1 MPPLTT
7 ALTEQLLKPTAT
19 IHLGNK
25 LSLIERKV
33 FNAII
38 WHSQKSRFARR
49 SDSLSLSLL
58 MSLIGLERS
67 RNTEVIQEAVE
78 RLVTTPLVWN
88 ALRKDRS
95 TDWGICTFLAG
106 AEISAGTL
114 RYVLNPLLIEKINNP
129 TLFAKIRLLVQ
140 TQFSSKYS
148 LVLYEYLLD
157 ELSRAGS
164 PEPFEVEISLDTLRH
179 VLQFDGPYKHLNNDV
194 LKPCLQEINQYADLT
209 LGYCGVK
216 SGRAVTAIRF
226 AVTRTTFQFRMAL
239 DALPAP
245 DPDDTLPSPPPD
257 SLLGALLD
265 KGVARPKAENLITT
279 YDEARI
285 RENLAYAASEHAT
298 GKVKNLSAY
307 VVRAIEGD
315 YRPRPTPEARRQ
327 EEAAAAVRA
336 RQAEQQ
342 AEEAL
347 ARAWQQYRLRRT
359 RERFAALTATEQE
372 ARRQTFVARLQRT
385 EPLLYGQ
392 YRQTG
397 FSSKFVETRFFSEL
411 CDELLIDPAE
421 TRLEAFREARAAG
434 ATQTQRSGR
443 ATSQRRAE
451 APSASV

>member
-157 ELSRAGS
+157 ELGRAGS
-164 PEPFEVEISLDTLRH
+164 PEPYEVEISLDTLRH

-209 LGYCGVK
+209 LGYSGVK

-226 AVTRTTFQFRMAL
+226 AVSRSTFQFRMAL
-239 DALPAP
+239 DALPASVPNDTPP
-245 DPDDTLPSPPPD
+245 DPPPG

-265 KGVARPKAENLITT
+265 KGVARHKAENLIKA

-285 RENLAYAASEHAT
+285 RENLAYATSEHAT

-307 VVRAIEGD
+307 VVRAIEED
-315 YRPRPTPEARRQ
+315 YRPRQTPEARRQ
-327 EEAAAAVRA
+327 DC
-336 RQAEQQ
+336 
-342 AEEAL
+342 
-347 ARAWQQYRLRRT
+347 
-359 RERFAALTATEQE
+359 
-372 ARRQTFVARLQRT
+372 
-385 EPLLYGQ
+385 LLY
-392 YRQTG
+392 
-397 FSSKFVETRFFSEL
+397 
-411 CDELLIDPAE
+411 
-421 TRLEAFREARAAG
+421 
-434 ATQTQRSGR
+434 
-443 ATSQRRAE
+443 TS
-451 APSASV
+451 PSPRD